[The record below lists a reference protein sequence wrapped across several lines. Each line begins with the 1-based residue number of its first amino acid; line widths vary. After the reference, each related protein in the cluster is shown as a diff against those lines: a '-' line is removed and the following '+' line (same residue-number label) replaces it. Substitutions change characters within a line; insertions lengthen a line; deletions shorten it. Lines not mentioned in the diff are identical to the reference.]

1 MRRRIA
7 LLVVA
12 ITTLVLVAFLIPLAM
27 LARTVA
33 FDRAVNSATTE
44 AQALTSVVSTAD
56 PGTVE
61 LSVQQANSD
70 GRFPVTV
77 FRGDGSQLGAVA
89 ERTPAVRLAE
99 RGRSLTV
106 DTADGVEVL
115 VSVGDAAGGQAVI
128 RSVVSED
135 ELMRGVHRAWLLLAL
150 LGIALLTL
158 SVLVADRLARSLVRP
173 TAELATVSHRLAG
186 GELDARARVDSPAEM
201 RDVATALNHLAG
213 RIRELLAEERER
225 VADLSHR
232 LRTPL
237 MSLRLDAEAL
247 RDSAES
253 ERITAHV
260 DSLQRAVTRIIEE
273 AGKRS
278 TSGATATPET
288 DSCDA
293 VAVVTERVSFW
304 SVLAEDTDREVR
316 TEIAA
321 GPLRVAVS
329 TADLAA
335 SIDALLGNVFA
346 HTDDG
351 VGLEVRLFAH
361 GDGVRLIVDD
371 DGAGFGALSTDTGPL
386 RRGASGSGSSGL
398 GLDIVR
404 RAAAN
409 SGGVVSLDANRA
421 GGARVTVDLGAR
433 PGPPAS

>member
-12 ITTLVLVAFLIPLAM
+12 TTVLVVVAFLIPLAV

-33 FDRAVNSATTE
+33 FDRAVNDATVQ

-56 PGTVE
+56 PHVLE
-61 LSVQQANSD
+61 LSIQQANAD

-77 FRGDGSQLGAVA
+77 FRGDGAQIGADA

-106 DTADGVEVL
+106 DTRNGVEVV

-128 RSVVSED
+128 RTAVSEQ
-135 ELMRGVHRAWLLLAL
+135 ELMRGVHRAWLLLAV
-150 LGIALLTL
+150 LGVALSAL
-158 SVLVADRLARSLVRP
+158 SVLVADRMARGLVRP
-173 TAELATVSHRLAG
+173 TRELAGVSHQLAAG
-186 GELDARARVDSPAEM
+186 QLDARARVQAPQEM
-201 RDVATALNHLAG
+201 RDVGTALNHLAG

-225 VADLSHR
+225 AADLSHR

-247 RDSAES
+247 SDPAES
-253 ERITAHV
+253 QRITDHV
-260 DSLQRAVTRIIEE
+260 DALQRAVTRIIEE
-273 AGKRS
+273 AGRRS
-278 TSGATATPET
+278 DTSTGEVAEH
-288 DSCDA
+288 CDA
-293 VAVVTERVSFW
+293 AAVVSERVAFW

-316 TEIAA
+316 TDLAE

-329 TADLAA
+329 EADLAA
-335 SIDALLGNVFA
+335 CVDALLDNVFG
-346 HTDDG
+346 HTEDG
-351 VGLEVRLFAH
+351 TGLSVTLSA
-361 GDGVRLIVDD
+361 GDGAVLLVVDD
-371 DGAGFGALSTDTGPL
+371 EGAGFPASDTGPL

-404 RAAAN
+404 RAAAD
-409 SGGVVSLDANRA
+409 SGGGVRLEQAPGGGGRVVVELGYAA
-421 GGARVTVDLGAR
+421 G
-433 PGPPAS
+433 